1 MTSVHLLLVPI
12 GPNLRLLPRLCV
24 ATSDAICRAVL
35 HLATVLLYD
44 TDVLQLT
51 SQVVRQAPQET
62 GNYYQSIRMW
72 SQIAQLI

>member
-1 MTSVHLLLVPI
+1 MTSVHFLLRPI
-12 GPNLRLLPRLCV
+12 GLSSWLLPRLFV
-24 ATSDAICRAVL
+24 AGSDAVSRAVL